1 MLTRSRRSFLDMPRW
16 VLAIWI
22 AFAASSVIAPCNE
35 AFALTNQGDQTS
47 AYTVA
52 EARRQAHHVEHVAGK
67 ARTTPSDA
75 LLCVEAPSSI
85 PLTAIAVYA
94 PAGGAISS
102 NAIDGS
108 SPFFE
113 SSSAAQVVTRPHD
126 VHLQVFLET
135 SRLLI

>member
-1 MLTRSRRSFLDMPRW
+1 MLTRSRRSFFDMSRW
-16 VLAIWI
+16 VLAIWV

-35 AFALTNQGDQTS
+35 AFAFPNQGDQTS
-47 AYTVA
+47 AYAVA
-52 EARRQAHHVEHVAGK
+52 EARRQPHHVEHVAGK

-75 LLCVEAPSSI
+75 LHCVEAPSSN

-102 NAIDGS
+102 TAGS
-108 SPFFE
+108 SPFLE

-126 VHLQVFLET
+126 VRLQVFLET